1 MGSVVICGGGV
12 IGLVSAMLLARDG
25 HVVTVLEADP
35 AEVTGAPVS
44 AWADWSRPGVAQF
57 RQPHNLFPA
66 FRRVVDAELPGLT
79 ERLYDAGCVRENPI
93 ANLPPWITD
102 REARPDDDK
111 FRFVT
116 GRRPVVEATVA
127 AAARDEP
134 GVTVR
139 RGVKLDGFL
148 VGGSRGDGVPHVA
161 GVRTADREEIAA
173 DLVVD
178 AMGRRTP
185 TAKWLEA
192 IGGVAPDTRSE
203 DCGFAYYTRYFTGT
217 EPPAK
222 IGPILSE
229 LGSISLLTLSGD
241 NDTWSVTVFVSAGDA
256 PLKSLRDSD
265 LFTAVVESCP
275 LHKHWL
281 DGEPITEVMP
291 MAGILDRYRRFVV
304 DGRPVATG
312 FAAVG
317 DAWACTNPSAGR
329 GLSVGAIH
337 ARLLRDTARK
347 WFDDP
352 LGFAHAYDAA
362 TEEHVSPFYWNQIK
376 ADRHRVAEMNALRE
390 GTDPPPPDPTVARF
404 TAAAMQD
411 ADTFR
416 GLIETVT
423 CLALPQEV
431 LARPEVVAAMDK
443 VSPDAT
449 FQLPGPDRAQLM
461 ELLAG

>member
-1 MGSVVICGGGV
+1 MASVVVCGGGV
-12 IGLVSAMLLARDG
+12 IGLVAAMMLARDG
-25 HVVTVLEADP
+25 HQVTVVEADP
-35 AEVTGAPVS
+35 TEPPEKPAT
-44 AWADWSRPGVAQF
+44 AWEAWERRGVAQF

-66 FRRVVDAELPGLT
+66 FRRVAEAELPGLT
-79 ERLYDAGCVRENPI
+79 DRLADAGCVWEDPI

-102 REARPDDDK
+102 RDPRPDDDK

-116 GRRPVVEATVA
+116 GRRPVIEATVA
-127 AAARDEP
+127 AAACDEP

-148 VGGSRGDGVPHVA
+148 AGTPRESGVPHVA
-161 GVRTADREEIAA
+161 GVRTAAGEEIPA

-185 TAKWLEA
+185 TADWFLA
-192 IGGVAPDTRSE
+192 MGGTAPRTRSE
-203 DCGFAYYTRYFTGT
+203 DCGFAYYTRYFTGP

-222 IGPILSE
+222 MGPVLSE

-241 NDTWSVTVFVSAGDA
+241 NDTWSLTVFVSTGDA
-256 PLKSLRDSD
+256 ALKAFRDAD
-265 LFTAVVESCP
+265 RFTAVVAAYP

-281 DGEPITEVMP
+281 DGEPITDVLP

-337 ARLLRDTARK
+337 ARLLRDTVRTSI
-347 WFDDP
+347 DDP
-352 LGFAHAYDAA
+352 LVFAHAWDAA
-362 TEEHVSPFYWNQIK
+362 TEQHMAPFYWNQIN

-390 GTDPPPPDPTVARF
+390 GVDPPPRDPTVARF
-404 TAAAMQD
+404 TAAAMKD

-416 GLIETVT
+416 GLVETLT

-431 LARPEVVAAMDK
+431 LTRPEVVAAMNE
-443 VSPDAT
+443 VSPDGA
-449 FQLPGPDRAQLM
+449 FQLPGPDRAQLLD
-461 ELLAG
+461 LLAG